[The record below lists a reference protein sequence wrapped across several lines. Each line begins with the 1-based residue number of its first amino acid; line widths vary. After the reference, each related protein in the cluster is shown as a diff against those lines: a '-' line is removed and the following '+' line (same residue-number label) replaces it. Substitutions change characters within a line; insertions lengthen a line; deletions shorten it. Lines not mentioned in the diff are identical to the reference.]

1 MALQVGLRPEGRML
15 GVKRRE
21 FITLLGGAVAWPV
34 AARAQQPMPVIGFL
48 GSASP
53 SDRMHLVSA
62 FRQGLRDEGFTDGQ
76 NVTIEYRWAEN
87 QYERLPKLAADL
99 VHRQVAAIAA
109 TGGSI
114 SVQAVKAAT
123 TTIPIIFVSGS
134 DPVKLG
140 LVQSLNR
147 PTGNVAGASTFTYT
161 LVAKRL
167 QLLCVILKTELI
179 GMLVNP
185 RNPDTDVELQEMQEA
200 ARSEGQRILIV
211 KSSTEREIDS
221 AFATLVNNGAGAL
234 IVGGGAF
241 FANQRNQVVGLAA
254 RNALPTSYPA
264 REFATV
270 GGLMTY
276 GSSLAD
282 SYRQAGTYTGKI
294 LKGSKPAELPVMQPS
309 KFELVI
315 NLKTAKVLGLEIPA
329 TLLSTADEVIE

>member
-1 MALQVGLRPEGRML
+1 
-15 GVKRRE
+15 
-21 FITLLGGAVAWPV
+21 
-34 AARAQQPMPVIGFL
+34 MPVIGFL
-48 GSASP
+48 GSATLA
-53 SDRMHLVSA
+53 DRMHLVTA
-62 FRQGLRDEGFTDGQ
+62 FRQGLKDEGFIEGQ

-87 QYERLPKLAADL
+87 QYDRLPMLAADL

-109 TGGSI
+109 TGGSVA
-114 SVQAVKAAT
+114 VQAVKAAT

-147 PTGNVAGASTFTYT
+147 PTGNVTGASTFTYT

-167 QLLCVILKTELI
+167 QLLGMMLIAELV

-200 ARSEGQRILIV
+200 ARLVGQRVLIV
-211 KSSTEREIDS
+211 KSSTERDIDS
-221 AFATLVNNGAGAL
+221 AFTTLAKNGAGAL

-241 FANQRNQVVGLAA
+241 FANQRNQVVALAA

-264 REFATV
+264 REFAAA

-282 SYRQAGTYTGKI
+282 SYRQAGTYIGKI
-294 LKGSKPAELPVMQPS
+294 LKGTKPAELPVTQPT

-315 NLKTAKVLGLEIPA
+315 NLKTAKSLGLDIPP